1 MVCYTIDMYFLDDT
15 AIFEETLYIVLD
27 NLRAMLTE
35 KERKALERGLKEY
48 RQGKTR
54 NLDEVMKALKGSH
67 ATSLK
72 KRPKP
77 RH

>member
-1 MVCYTIDMYFLDDT
+1 MVCYTIHMYFLDNI
-15 AIFEETLYIVLD
+15 ASFEESLYMALD
-27 NLRAMLTE
+27 NLRSMLTE

-54 NLDEVMKALKGSH
+54 NLKEVMQALKKPR

>member
-1 MVCYTIDMYFLDDT
+1 M
-15 AIFEETLYIVLD
+15 VLD

-54 NLDEVMKALKGSH
+54 SLDEVMQDLTGPQA
-67 ATSLK
+67 ASLK

-77 RH
+77 RP

>member
-1 MVCYTIDMYFLDDT
+1 M
-15 AIFEETLYIVLD
+15 VLD

-48 RQGKTR
+48 SQGKTR
-54 NLDEVMKALKGSH
+54 NLDEVMQDLKGPQ
-67 ATSLK
+67 AASLK
-72 KRPKP
+72 KRCKP

>member
-1 MVCYTIDMYFLDDT
+1 MVCYTIHMYFLDN
-15 AIFEETLYIVLD
+15 AASFEETLYIVLD

-54 NLDEVMKALKGSH
+54 SLDEVMKDLKGPQ
-67 ATSLK
+67 AASLK

>member
-1 MVCYTIDMYFLDDT
+1 
-15 AIFEETLYIVLD
+15 
-27 NLRAMLTE
+27 MLTE

-54 NLDEVMKALKGSH
+54 SLDEAMNAPNEPQNGG
-67 ATSLK
+67 LK